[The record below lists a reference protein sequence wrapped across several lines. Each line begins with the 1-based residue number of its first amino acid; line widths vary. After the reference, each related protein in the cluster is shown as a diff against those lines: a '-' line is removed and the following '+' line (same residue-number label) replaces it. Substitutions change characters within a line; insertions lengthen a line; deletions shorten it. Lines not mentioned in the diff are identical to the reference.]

1 MLARRALPLRFA
13 LALLTALVAPAVAAA
28 QAVHTVKPDGTGDFT
43 TIQAAVDASAP
54 GDIVLVFGGAH
65 DNVTIDRGL
74 TLVSVGGAMIGKAFE
89 GPGAALPALRI
100 AGVPANELVVLSGF
114 TVFVGGAGAS
124 STIEISDTAGAVWIQ
139 DSFVDSYGAP
149 ALVADAAATIAISNT
164 LLQTNLVPPLLD
176 GTPQVGA
183 GADVAGGTRLYGYDA
198 DLRGSHGTLT
208 GPDLPTPTAPPDGGP
223 GLVVADSI
231 ARWTGGSIQGGSGNT
246 LFLDGCLLGGD
257 GGTGL
262 ITLDGPEVGGPDV
275 VLRGATVAGGSGSFV
290 GACAPP
296 TTAGPAF
303 DVVPGSVVSE
313 PTTAR
318 LLTLPGQVASGGPL
332 PIGFSGAPGDTA
344 FLIASAAAAPATS
357 VGTLDLHLRL
367 DTLLAIVAFPLP
379 GGSLT
384 VNATA
389 PALPAIVDGITVPL
403 QAVFVDAQ
411 GGKHASNP
419 RALSIH

>member
-1 MLARRALPLRFA
+1 MHSARAASFVLACSLLV
-13 LALLTALVAPAVAAA
+13 ALLAPAAASA
-28 QAVHTVKPDGTGDFT
+28 QAVLTVKPDGTGDFT
-43 TIQAAVDASAP
+43 TIQPAVDAAAP

-74 TLVSVGGAMIGKAFE
+74 TLVTVGGAMIGKAFE
-89 GPGAALPALRI
+89 GPGASLPALRI
-100 AGVPANELVVLSGF
+100 TGVPADELVVLSGF

-124 STIEISDTAGAVWIQ
+124 STIEISGTAGAVWIQ
-139 DSFVDSYGAP
+139 DCFVDSYGAP

-164 LLQTNLVPPLLD
+164 LLQTNLVPALPD
-176 GTPQVGA
+176 GTPQAGA
-183 GADVAGGTRLYGYDA
+183 GADIAGGTRLYGYDA

-223 GLVVADSI
+223 GLLVDDSL
-231 ARWTGGSIQGGSGNT
+231 AHWAGGSIQGGNGNT

-257 GGTGL
+257 GGAGL
-262 ITLDGPEVGGPDV
+262 ITLDGPGGGAPDV
-275 VLRGATVAGGSGSFV
+275 VLRGAAVAGGSGSFV

-313 PTTAR
+313 PATAR

-332 PIGFSGAPGDTA
+332 PLGLHGVPGDVA
-344 FLIASAAAAPATS
+344 FLIASAAAAPAAT
-357 VGTLDLHLRL
+357 VGALDLHLRL
-367 DTLLAIVAFPLP
+367 DTVLAIIAFPLP
-379 GGSLT
+379 SGSLT

-389 PALPAIVDGITVPL
+389 PALPAVVDGITVPL

-419 RALSIH
+419 RALAIH